1 MIAKEITQPKPHL
14 FLDMDGVQANF
25 FTRWANTF
33 GHERYKD
40 IGSKEQREKSI
51 DELNRKGPEW
61 IEQFF
66 ATLEPLPG
74 GMRLVAWL
82 KQHNIPF
89 TVLSAPL
96 RNNHEASIRGKRT
109 WLAQHNPGVPAIFT
123 GAKETEVR
131 RALQRGEPPPIL
143 VDDFKKYVENW
154 QAAGGHAILY
164 REPLVNDIISQL
176 SKIYNIK

>member
-164 REPLVNDIISQL
+164 REPLVDDIISQL